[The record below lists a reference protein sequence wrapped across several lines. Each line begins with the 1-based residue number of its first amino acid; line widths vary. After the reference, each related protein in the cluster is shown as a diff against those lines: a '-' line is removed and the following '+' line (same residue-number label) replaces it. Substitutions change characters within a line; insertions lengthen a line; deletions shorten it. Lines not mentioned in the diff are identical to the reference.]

1 MMRRFLMV
9 LAVLAIGGLMA
20 APAQAG
26 GSTGTKN
33 GTKVP
38 VRFKNI
44 GTQPVQVN
52 AQSGSTASGGA
63 ALPQSGFYQADVKP
77 GGFTASA
84 KGLTNLITKTYQGTA
99 SKSPIYLYVQADD
112 TATTITVAPPF

>member
-1 MMRRFLMV
+1 MIRKSLSV
-9 LAVLAIGGLMA
+9 GAILAIGMLVAM
-20 APAQAG
+20 PAQAG
-26 GSTGTKN
+26 GTSGTKN

-44 GTQPVQVN
+44 GAQPVQVN

-63 ALPQSGFYQADVKP
+63 AVPQNGFYQADVKP
-77 GGFTASA
+77 GAFTAVA
-84 KGLTNLITKTYQGTA
+84 KGLNNLIAKSYQGTA
-99 SKSPIYLYVQADD
+99 NKAPIYLYVEADN